1 MMRENL
7 GDLMIKSSLIIAL
20 SFFVTSFTFAEGE
33 KGFLEYCNGEF
44 PGHITEAE
52 AITTGYLMLALK
64 YKGPMPFKISTKAV
78 YGENGEVI
86 RPMEGVSSFFWYAHP
101 SDFNNKF
108 SSVQEINDFLLSV
121 FKDKSKCK
129 MLNEKLQTKVE
140 NLELSMPPIMGRN
153 GTEIPFKIT
162 NISPLNG
169 AKKLKRLN
177 VIGHS
182 VSGKDMGP
190 LDLSSLEELKMVN
203 SEVENISFLKNLKG
217 LKILSLGK
225 NKIKDISALG
235 GLKNLEDVELYN
247 NQIKDLSPLKN
258 ATNLFFL
265 SLGGNYLEDISPL
278 KDLEKLN
285 FLSLQSN
292 RHISGKYGVVDI
304 SPLENMVS
312 MRELNLRE
320 NKIED
325 ISAIVYLRNLV
336 RLNVSR
342 NEFNDCSPLALLKE
356 TNKSL
361 VIVNVKNQCK

>member
-1 MMRENL
+1 MRPKL
-7 GDLMIKSSLIIAL
+7 GDFMIKSSLIIAL
-20 SFFVTSFTFAEGE
+20 SFFATSFSFAAQE
-33 KGFLEYCNGEF
+33 KGFLEYCNAEF
-44 PGHITEAE
+44 PGQITEAE
-52 AITTGYLMLALK
+52 AITTGYLKLALK
-64 YKGPMPFKISTKAV
+64 YKGPVPFKISTKTV
-78 YGENGEVI
+78 YGENGEVL
-86 RPMEGVSSFFWYAHP
+86 RAMEGVSSFFWYAHP

-108 SSVQEINDFLLSV
+108 FSEKEIKDYLLSV
-121 FKDKSKCK
+121 FKDKSKCHF
-129 MLNEKLQTKVE
+129 LNEKLQTKVE
-140 NLELSMPPIMGRN
+140 NLELSMPPIVGKN
-153 GTEIPFKIT
+153 GMEIPFKIT
-162 NISPLNG
+162 NLSPLNG

-190 LDLSSLEELKMVN
+190 LVLPSLEELKMVN
-203 SEVENISFLKNLKG
+203 SEVEDISFLKNLKG

-225 NKIKDISALG
+225 NKIKNISALES
-235 GLKNLEDVELYN
+235 LKNLEDVELFN
-247 NQIKDLSPLKN
+247 NQISDLSPLKN
-258 ATNLFFL
+258 ATKLFFL
-265 SLGGNYLEDISPL
+265 SLGGNHLEDISPL
-278 KDLEKLN
+278 KNLVKLN

-292 RHISGKYGVVDI
+292 RHITGKFGVVDI

-325 ISAIVYLRNLV
+325 ISAIVNLRNLV

-342 NEFNDCSPLALLKE
+342 NEFNDCSPLAALKE